1 MSINNYWFALFYF
14 TSSFV
19 YGQNKEKIES
29 LNDIANILQNQC
41 SDSIKQTIL
50 ETSEND
56 LFDQY
61 YFIEWPDTIINGKIN
76 RYLVDRGISDRVHQ
90 QKVIRILIKQALL
103 GQVISEDI
111 ALKPFKLTEDKWRAE
126 DKIKYTTD
134 SLRGQYIPIDLA
146 DCLNIL
152 DSDFDDSTKK
162 EIKQWTEE
170 EFSARS
176 FRFLG
181 MQIRNGWQLWG
192 GSRLT
197 KYFNGLGVFNAETI
211 SGIILISYHRHLT
224 GKSINLAEQ
233 IKEAQEYMKLWDE
246 PEKQTY
252 PQNAGELEFCPIL
265 VYYDSKNGKEVSI
278 HISRN
283 KETREIWIYSYY
295 LGWANISEPELQN
308 LEQVD
313 YSELDEVIYKLFNEN
328 KVNK

>member
-1 MSINNYWFALFYF
+1 MKFYLFTLLYF
-14 TSSFV
+14 TGFWV

-41 SDSIKQTIL
+41 SDSIKQTII
-50 ETSEND
+50 ETSDND
-56 LFDQY
+56 LFNQF
-61 YFIEWPDTIINGKIN
+61 YFMEWPDTIINGKIK
-76 RYLVDRGISDRVHQ
+76 RYLTDRGISDYVHQ
-90 QKVIRILIKQALL
+90 QKIIRIVIKQTLL
-103 GQVISEDI
+103 GNVIFEDI
-111 ALKPFKLTEDKWRAE
+111 VLKPFKLIEDKWRAE
-126 DKIKYTTD
+126 DRIKYTTD
-134 SLRGQYIPIDLA
+134 SLRGQYIPIDLT

-152 DSDFDDSTKK
+152 DSDFDDSSKNYV
-162 EIKQWTEE
+162 KQWTED

-176 FRFLG
+176 HRFLG

-197 KYFNGLGVFNAETI
+197 KYFNSLGVFDAENM
-211 SGIILISYHRHLT
+211 SGIILVSYHRHLT
-224 GKSINLAEQ
+224 GKIINLEEQ
-233 IKEAQEYMKLWDE
+233 IKEVQQKMKLWDE
-246 PEKQTY
+246 PKKETY
-252 PQNAGELEFCPIL
+252 PKNAGELEFCLIL